1 MNYCQTAQQSRITR
15 DLHTFV
21 TNRTRNGDE
30 LATSTSLSQFKNSTL
45 PTNWS
50 SGELTA
56 ALTRK
61 EEHGCAKRTARCWH
75 NRLNHR
81 LRPIRPLAVGWLVRV
96 PLDYASFHQLRL
108 LVITF
113 MSRRRVI
120 LSRVSAFLPFSWQQE
135 KVERIWLARQ
145 KQGIIYHGDTWQEKA
160 PMYLNYK
167 YRTLVGQRASRIPLL
182 ISLWNRGKLL
192 SIAIEILQEIMLYR
206 FIKRLI
212 RSSGTGIKLTDVVLN
227 FPRRNKLDE
236 TRQFLWWEGEV
247 KRKEATLRNEQQ
259 QFYQKIFTIINRTY
273 ALNFDRESSSNRGRG
288 IR

>member
-1 MNYCQTAQQSRITR
+1 M
-15 DLHTFV
+15 
-21 TNRTRNGDE
+21 TNRPRVGNE
-30 LATSTSLSQFKNSTL
+30 LATRTSLSRFKSSTL

-50 SGELTA
+50 SGGLTA

-61 EEHGCAKRTARCWH
+61 EEHGCVKRTTRCWH

-113 MSRRRVI
+113 MSRRGVI

-145 KQGIIYHGDTWQEKA
+145 KQGAIYHGDTWQEKA

-182 ISLWNRGKLL
+182 ISLWNRGKLV
-192 SIAIEILQEIMLYR
+192 SIATEILQEIMLYR

-212 RSSGTGIKLTDVVLN
+212 RLSGTGIKLTEVVLN
-227 FPRRNKLDE
+227 FRHGNKLNE
-236 TRQFLWWEGEV
+236 TKQFLRWKGEV
-247 KRKEATLRNEQQ
+247 KRKEATLGNEQQ
-259 QFYQKIFTIINRTY
+259 QFCQDIYNY
-273 ALNFDRESSSNRGRG
+273 
-288 IR
+288 